1 MNHLTSEEKQKIEAM
16 DKAIEAL
23 LDVVRQG
30 PSIFKNDIDRKC
42 QELIADLGYEIED
55 MEE

>member
-1 MNHLTSEEKQKIEAM
+1 MNHLTLAEKKKIEAM
-16 DKAIEAL
+16 DKAIAAL

-42 QELIADLGYEIED
+42 QELITDLGYEIED
-55 MEE
+55 IKE